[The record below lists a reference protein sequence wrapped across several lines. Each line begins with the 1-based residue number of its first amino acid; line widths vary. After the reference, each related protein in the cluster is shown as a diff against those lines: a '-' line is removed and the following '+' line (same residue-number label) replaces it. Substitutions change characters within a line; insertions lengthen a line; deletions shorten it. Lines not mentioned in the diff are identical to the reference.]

1 MCNKYASKINFV
13 DIWYDPTERIDL
25 DVYQCDQKLPP
36 FESKYCHINAI
47 NCHIKK
53 KLINK

>member
-53 KLINK
+53 KINK